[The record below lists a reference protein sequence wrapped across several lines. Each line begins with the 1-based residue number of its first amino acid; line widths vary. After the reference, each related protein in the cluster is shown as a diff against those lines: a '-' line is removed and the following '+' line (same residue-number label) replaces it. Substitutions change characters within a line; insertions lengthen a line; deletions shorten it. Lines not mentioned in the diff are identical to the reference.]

1 MSTSF
6 SVADHEFMARAL
18 RLAERGLYTTDPNPR
33 VGCVLVRDKRV
44 VGEGWHRRAGEPH
57 AERNAMMAAGDAAR
71 GATAYV
77 TLEPCSHHGRT
88 PPCAQGLID
97 AGVTRVVAAMPDP
110 NPLVAGE
117 GLAMLRQSGIVTQV
131 GLLETDAEALNPGFL
146 RRMRR
151 GLPYVR
157 CKLGMSLDGRTAMA
171 SGESQWIT
179 GEAARRDVQLLRAR
193 SSAILTGIG
202 TVLAD
207 DPSMNVRL
215 SADELSGVDSDDF
228 LHQPLRV
235 VLDTRLRMPPRA
247 KMLSL
252 PGQTLIVCGQGAS
265 AETEDELQA
274 AGAEILR
281 LPQLG
286 GRIDLSGVLRALA
299 ARGVNELLI
308 ESGSILA
315 GSALQAGL
323 VDELIVYVAP
333 NLMGDAARGLVSL
346 PGLERLAERVDLE
359 FRDVRR
365 IGRDLRIELVSLCSG
380 PEVTD
385 QALELP

>member
-1 MSTSF
+1 
-6 SVADHEFMARAL
+6 
-18 RLAERGLYTTDPNPR
+18 
-33 VGCVLVRDKRV
+33 
-44 VGEGWHRRAGEPH
+44 
-57 AERNAMMAAGDAAR
+57 
-71 GATAYV
+71 
-77 TLEPCSHHGRT
+77 
-88 PPCAQGLID
+88 
-97 AGVTRVVAAMPDP
+97 
-110 NPLVAGE
+110 
-117 GLAMLRQSGIVTQV
+117 
-131 GLLETDAEALNPGFL
+131 
-146 RRMRR
+146 
-151 GLPYVR
+151 
-157 CKLGMSLDGRTAMA
+157 
-171 SGESQWIT
+171 
-179 GEAARRDVQLLRAR
+179 VQLLRAR

-365 IGRDLRIELVSLCSG
+365 VGRDLRIELGPLCSG

>member
-18 RLAERGLYTTDPNPR
+18 HLAERGLYTTDPNPR
-33 VGCVLVRDKRV
+33 VGCVLVRDELV

-57 AERNAMMAAGDAAR
+57 AERNAMTAAGDAAR

-235 VLDTRLRMPPRA
+235 VLDTRL
-247 KMLSL
+247 
-252 PGQTLIVCGQGAS
+252 
-265 AETEDELQA
+265 
-274 AGAEILR
+274 
-281 LPQLG
+281 
-286 GRIDLSGVLRALA
+286 
-299 ARGVNELLI
+299 I

-365 IGRDLRIELVSLCSG
+365 VGRDLRIELGPLCSG